1 MRIKRL
7 NMLRLMVKKLRR
19 KEDYVDIYK
28 NQ

>member
-1 MRIKRL
+1 MRMKRL